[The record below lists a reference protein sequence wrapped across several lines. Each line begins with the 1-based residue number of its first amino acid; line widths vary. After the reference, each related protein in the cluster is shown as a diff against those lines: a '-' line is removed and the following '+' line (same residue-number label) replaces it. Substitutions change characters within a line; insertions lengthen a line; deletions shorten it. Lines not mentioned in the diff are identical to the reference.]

1 LLNHVVFAD
10 PDDTAARELLAATY
24 ERLAYGAENA
34 TWRNFY
40 LMGAL
45 ELRSGVMRPAA
56 TPRSLDLLLA
66 LSAEELFDSIA
77 IRVDG
82 PRAWDEHLTI
92 DWRFTDLGRVYR
104 TTLRNGV
111 LVQEADPDPG
121 DTDLTLVLTK
131 VELLALLGGSGF
143 EGIEMAGDVGVL
155 ERLLAL
161 VDRGGAHFPIVTP

>member
-1 LLNHVVFAD
+1 MFAD
-10 PDDTAARELLAATY
+10 PDDAAATELLAATY

-40 LMGAL
+40 LTGAL
-45 ELRSGVMRPAA
+45 ELRRGVMRPAA
-56 TPRSLDLLLA
+56 APRSLDLLLA

-92 DWRFTDLGRVYR
+92 DWRFTDLGRDYR

-121 DTDLTLVLTK
+121 DTDLTLTLTK
-131 VELLALLGGSGF
+131 VQLLALLGGAGF